1 MPSRGAC
8 RTSLAH
14 LYACILMCCDGH
26 VTATDAEAIRQT
38 ALDYFEGWFDGDVA
52 RMDRA
57 LHPELAKRRAGEEIG
72 LLTKARMLELT
83 GQGYG
88 ADDRGD
94 GRVEVT
100 VHDVYGDIATASV
113 DSATYHE
120 YLHLVRTSSGWQ
132 IANALWQFT

>member
-1 MPSRGAC
+1 
-8 RTSLAH
+8 
-14 LYACILMCCDGH
+14 
-26 VTATDAEAIRQT
+26 VTATDAAAIAQT
-38 ALDYFEGWFDGDVA
+38 VSDYFEGWFDGDVA
-52 RMDRA
+52 RMDRV

-83 GQGYG
+83 GQGQG
-88 ADDRGD
+88 AKDRRD
-94 GRVEVT
+94 GRVDVT

-120 YLHLVRTSSGWQ
+120 YVHLVRTPSGWQ

>member
-1 MPSRGAC
+1 M
-8 RTSLAH
+8 
-14 LYACILMCCDGH
+14 
-26 VTATDAEAIRQT
+26 TASDAEAITQT
-38 ALDYFEGWFDGDVA
+38 VLDYFEGWFDGDVG

-57 LHPELAKRRAGEEIG
+57 LHPELAKRRSGEEIG

-88 ADDRGD
+88 ANDRGD

-100 VHDVYGDIATASV
+100 VHDVYGDIATVSV
-113 DSATYHE
+113 DSVTYHE
-120 YLHLVRTSSGWQ
+120 YLHLVRTPSGWQ